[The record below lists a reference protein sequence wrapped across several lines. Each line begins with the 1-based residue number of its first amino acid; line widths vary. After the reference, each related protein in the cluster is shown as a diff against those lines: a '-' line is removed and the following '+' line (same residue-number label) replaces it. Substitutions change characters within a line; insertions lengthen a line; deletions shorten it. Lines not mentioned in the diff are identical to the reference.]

1 MSLYGGNEG
10 AEAIFQL
17 TGFRFVHLNNIKDNF
32 DQGEGQDKESLF
44 EAQQNYMNENDWET
58 EQKKEYDYGGF

>member
-1 MSLYGGNEG
+1 MSVYGGDEG

-44 EAQQNYMNENDWET
+44 EA
-58 EQKKEYDYGGF
+58 